1 MNTGLDFLGKRFNM
15 APRAHRR
22 WLVVVIYAAFAL
34 WLLGFLLGSRW
45 MGVVT
50 TLVGFV
56 ALLVFAGFAGT
67 GYEEGDEREVHRR
80 DHAFYLAHR
89 KMNWALVVALFM
101 AWFQWPQNP
110 LLAAA
115 GPELSRILQQLPYA
129 ALFAVIGLNATLP
142 QAILLWT
149 EPDVEELG

>member
-1 MNTGLDFLGKRFNM
+1 MNTSLDFLGKHINM

-22 WLVVVIYAAFAL
+22 WLVAVSYVAFAL
-34 WLLGFLLGSRW
+34 WLLGFLLGSRAL
-45 MGVVT
+45 VLST
-50 TLVGFV
+50 TMIGFA

-89 KMNWALVVALFM
+89 KMSWALVVALFM
-101 AWFQWPQNP
+101 AWFLWPQNP

-115 GPELSRILQQLPYA
+115 GPEVSRILQQLPYA

-149 EPDVEELG
+149 EPDMEER